1 MAKKTFATDG
11 RKERA
16 RGVNFDNLDDYLANG
31 HVKPIHPGII
41 FDRWVIE
48 RRGLKVTDVAQ
59 RSDISREMLHRIL
72 RGDASITAST
82 AIGLGKA
89 SDTDAEF
96 WLRAQMIF
104 DLWRER
110 ERRRAAERVRG

>member
-1 MAKKTFATDG
+1 MAKKAFARDG
-11 RKERA
+11 RKEPA
-16 RGVNFDNLDDYLANG
+16 GGVNFDNLDDYLGSG

-41 FDRWVIE
+41 FNRWVIE
-48 RRGLKVTDVAQ
+48 RRGLKITEVAQ
-59 RSDISREMLHRIL
+59 KLEISREMLHRIL
-72 RGDASITAST
+72 RGDSSITAST

-89 SDTDAEF
+89 SNTDAEF

-110 ERRRAAERVRG
+110 EKRRAAERVRG